1 MNMNKMMMTVAV
13 AITVGNVLAK
23 TNLAEVIEIADG
35 EMKWR
40 FVPVAGTS
48 QLPLK
53 FMSTGKDRD
62 KTDPVTMPK
71 FWIAE
76 KMITEGEFAALMGR
90 KIREGRIADQT
101 LVDVEWEEALDY
113 CERFTQRYADSVA
126 RVHALLVL
134 DADRHVLRG
143 KHIQVAEGH
152 HVVLVVAHDPVHHLV
167 RKEKARTAPHG
178 RRT

>member
-23 TNLAEVIEIADG
+23 TNLAEVIEIVDG

-53 FMSTGKDRD
+53 FMRTGKDRD

-90 KIREGRIADQT
+90 KIREGRIADPVKGLT
-101 LVDVEWEEALDY
+101 VCGKECWRRCGISFGHARRMVPPCGAT
-113 CERFTQRYADSVA
+113 RGARSATSVF
-126 RVHALLVL
+126 
-134 DADRHVLRG
+134 
-143 KHIQVAEGH
+143 
-152 HVVLVVAHDPVHHLV
+152 
-167 RKEKARTAPHG
+167 
-178 RRT
+178 

>member
-23 TNLAEVIEIADG
+23 TNLAEVIEIVDG

-53 FMSTGKDRD
+53 FMRTGKDRD

-76 KMITEGEFAALMGR
+76 KNMNTTLRTG
-90 KIREGRIADQT
+90 AD
-101 LVDVEWEEALDY
+101 L
-113 CERFTQRYADSVA
+113 SS
-126 RVHALLVL
+126 
-134 DADRHVLRG
+134 
-143 KHIQVAEGH
+143 
-152 HVVLVVAHDPVHHLV
+152 
-167 RKEKARTAPHG
+167 G
-178 RRT
+178 RRPSPRNEGSKRGILRTDGPSKC